1 VIILGALSDSRPVP
15 MNDTPLGQVTGDD
28 DDGDGLMMTKE
39 TSNEVK
45 GLSASQ
51 DSRMFIVLFLD

>member
-1 VIILGALSDSRPVP
+1 MIILGALSDSRPVP

-45 GLSASQ
+45 G
-51 DSRMFIVLFLD
+51 